1 MRDDQSIIKNKEIFS
16 AISFSL
22 IAVGA
27 TTSLLI
33 LMKNLVSFNFLVLTY
48 PVVVSCIYVILSK
61 KVENGIIILISN
73 TISSFGISYLV
84 VFMINKMNIL
94 STFSIYNAILAVT
107 WLCTIGISLLVT
119 CIPYS
124 GFQLGYQRFLQEKNG
139 IQNDIHILKRN
150 VTDVD
155 QLSDE
160 DILHL
165 INPLRAIK
173 MEKYITRVLPGAVT
187 RYNLHE
193 KRKDMKAKTW
203 FLVFC
208 ATLLYTVVSLN
219 IYKATNNSH
228 IFGLLIGAFVYCL
241 LTYRV
246 VCIILNK
253 KMVKYVNKKIIY
265 PFNKLNEE
273 RNALIKTLKEN
284 LLDRGNTQL
293 TQEDFERLYLN
304 NTENRKSKL
313 DTPHDLTI
321 QNV

>member
-16 AISFSL
+16 AIFFSL

-33 LMKNLVSFNFLVLTY
+33 LIKNLVSFNFLVLTY

-61 KVENGIIILISN
+61 KVENGITILISN
-73 TISSFGISYLV
+73 TISSYGISCFF
-84 VFMINKMNIL
+84 VFVINKMNIL
-94 STFSIYNAILAVT
+94 STFSIYNGILAIT
-107 WLCTIGISLLVT
+107 WLCTIGISLLFT
-119 CIPYS
+119 SIPYS

-150 VTDVD
+150 VTNVD

-173 MEKYITRVLPGAVT
+173 MEKYITRVLPGVVT

-193 KRKDMKAKTW
+193 KRKEMKVNTW

-208 ATLLYTVVSLN
+208 ATLLYTVFSLN
-219 IYKATNNSH
+219 VYKAPTNSY

-246 VCIILNK
+246 VSIILNK
-253 KMVKYVNKKIIY
+253 NMVKYVNNKIIY

-304 NTENRKSKL
+304 NIENRKSKL

>member
-1 MRDDQSIIKNKEIFS
+1 MKNDQSIIKNKEIFS

-33 LMKNLVSFNFLVLTY
+33 LMKNLVSFNILVVTY
-48 PVVVSCIYVILSK
+48 PVVVSCIYVIVSK
-61 KVENGIIILISN
+61 KVENGIAILISN

-94 STFSIYNAILAVT
+94 STISIFDGILAVT
-107 WLCTIGISLLVT
+107 WLTTIGISLLFTSV
-119 CIPYS
+119 PHS
-124 GFQLGYQRFLQEKNG
+124 GFQLCYQRFLQEKDG
-139 IQNDIHILKRN
+139 IQNDIHILKQN

-160 DILHL
+160 AIFHL

-173 MEKYITRVLPGAVT
+173 MEKYITKVLPGAVT

-193 KRKDMKAKTW
+193 KRKEMKVITW

-208 ATLLYTVVSLN
+208 ANLLYAVVFLN
-219 IYKATNNSH
+219 VYKAPNNSY
-228 IFGLLIGAFVYCL
+228 IFVLLIGAFVYCL

-246 VCIILNK
+246 VSIILNK
-253 KMVKYVNKKIIY
+253 MMVKYVNEKIIY
-265 PFNKLNEE
+265 PFNELNEE
-273 RNALIKTLKEN
+273 RNALINTLKDN

-293 TQEDFERLYLN
+293 TREDFELLYSN
-304 NTENRKSKL
+304 NIEMRKSKL
-313 DTPHDLTI
+313 DIAHDLTI